1 MSEAWNSSITY
12 RKKRLH
18 YGLKYVDPQDFYA
31 AKMQE
36 RIKEKGIRAA
46 AAEILG
52 VADNEKLLDMVM
64 EEYGNLG

>member
-1 MSEAWNSSITY
+1 
-12 RKKRLH
+12 
-18 YGLKYVDPQDFYA
+18 
-31 AKMQE
+31 MQE